1 MDPVYLI
8 DLLTPFYLP
17 LMDALGAHSISG
29 GRNGNKGY
37 STNFQE
43 HFQANPLKKTQEL
56 RLKFAILA

>member
-29 GRNGNKGY
+29 GRNGNKGVLY
-37 STNFQE
+37 KLSRTFSSE
-43 HFQANPLKKTQEL
+43 PTEKTQEL